1 MSEDCMP
8 PAEGG
13 EGVED
18 DPDVCMT
25 RPAVDPSAPAP
36 QAAPGASE
44 ADVEREKVP
53 GITSLDIGHAFTQE
67 QFESV
72 DRLTEPIPTRDDLPE
87 ADPDTIKN
95 ADVQNVVAA
104 TDTSAPA
111 TALSNVAGAEAL
123 NPESAFND
131 MRDPMV
137 AADGSRPSRGDVL
150 RLGIGFTLSA
160 VLCAIPW
167 VALNSI
173 ILPAVLENIN
183 SGAKESMLGIVNA
196 VGSIVA
202 LLANII
208 FGTFTDLTR
217 SKWGKR
223 SPWIIAG
230 GIVAGLSVGAV
241 VLVQHSFGGI
251 LFFWCMAQM
260 GYNIMLAPFVATMSD
275 RVPDKFRGRV
285 SGFYGAGIAA
295 GQTLGSFVGARLLDQ
310 GQTGMDAGW
319 FMGMGVFCLIG
330 IIVVA
335 VWPRERNNEDEPR
348 EKFSTRM
355 LLMSFR
361 PPRHAPDF
369 YYALV
374 GRTLMMGGYWMI
386 NSYQLYIAQDY
397 VYPGD
402 DSGKAPALI
411 ATMSVVTLVVSLVA
425 ALGAGPLTDKIG
437 RRKLPVALASCLFAV
452 GAAMPLLFPNAVGML
467 LFAAIAG
474 LGYGTYNAID
484 QALNVSVL
492 PNPEEAGKDLGIL
505 NLANTLSTVIGS
517 IFTSVIVV
525 IVKAVMGVS
534 DTPREAYAVVFIVA
548 IVIVLIAAWLI
559 MRIKKVK

>member
-1 MSEDCMP
+1 MSDL
-8 PAEGG
+8 
-13 EGVED
+13 D
-18 DPDVCMT
+18 DRNV
-25 RPAVDPSAPAP
+25 PSGRDSDGADEPVP
-36 QAAPGASE
+36 EAAPERTE
-44 ADVEREKVP
+44 ADEDREKIP
-53 GITSLDIGHAFTQE
+53 GIETPDISHAFSQA

-72 DRLTEPIPTRDDLPE
+72 DRLAEPFTTREDRPE
-87 ADPDTIKN
+87 GEPETVTN
-95 ADVQNVVAA
+95 TDVQNVVAA
-104 TDTSAPA
+104 TSATPTA
-111 TALSNVAGAEAL
+111 ALSGVAGAEAL

-137 AADGSRPSRGDVL
+137 AADGSRPTKKEVV

-183 SGAKESMLGIVNA
+183 ASGKESMLGAINA

-208 FGTFTDLTR
+208 FGTLSDLTR

-230 GIVAGLSVGAV
+230 GIVAGLSIGAI
-241 VLVQHSFGGI
+241 VLVQHSYGAI
-251 LFFWCMAQM
+251 MFFWCMAQM

-295 GQTLGSFVGARLLDQ
+295 GQTLGSFVGAALLRQ
-310 GQTGMDAGW
+310 GQGGMNAGW
-319 FMGMGVFCLIG
+319 MMGMGVFALIG

-335 VWPRERNNEDEPR
+335 VWPREKSNEDEPR
-348 EKFSTRM
+348 EKFSVRM

-369 YYALV
+369 YYALA

-386 NSYQLYIAQDY
+386 NSYLLYIAQDY
-397 VYPGD
+397 VFAGD
-402 DSGKAPALI
+402 SDANGKASALI
-411 ATMSVVTLVVSLVA
+411 ATMSVITLIVSMIA
-425 ALGAGPLTDKIG
+425 ALGAGPITDRIG

-452 GAAMPLLFPNAVGML
+452 GSLMPLLFPSSVGMY

-492 PNPEEAGKDLGIL
+492 PNPDEAGKDLGIL

-517 IFTSVIVV
+517 LLTSGIVL
-525 IVKAVMGVS
+525 IVKASMGVTE
-534 DTPREAYAVVFIVA
+534 TPKQAYTVVFIVA